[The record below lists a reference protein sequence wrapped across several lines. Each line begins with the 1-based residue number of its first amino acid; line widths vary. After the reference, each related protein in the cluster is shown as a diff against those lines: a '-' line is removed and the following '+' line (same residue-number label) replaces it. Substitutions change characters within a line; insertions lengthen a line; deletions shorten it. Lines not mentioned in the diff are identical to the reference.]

1 MRQNPS
7 SRRKDYVSR
16 IGKRPVLILCLFFGF
31 LGIHRFYLQKFRSG
45 ALQLFT
51 LGGFGLWTLRDLYKI
66 ATGQFKDQRGY
77 RIQRWS

>member
-1 MRQNPS
+1 MPENPP

-51 LGGFGLWTLRDLYKI
+51 LGGLGLWTIRDLYKI
-66 ATGQFKDQRGY
+66 VTGQFKDQRGY
-77 RIQRWS
+77 RIQRWT